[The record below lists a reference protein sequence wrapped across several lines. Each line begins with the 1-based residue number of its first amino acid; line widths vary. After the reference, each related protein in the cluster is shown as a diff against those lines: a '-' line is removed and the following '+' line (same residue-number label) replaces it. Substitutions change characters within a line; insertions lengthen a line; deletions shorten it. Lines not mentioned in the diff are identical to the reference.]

1 MRILLIEDDPLIGDG
16 LNIGLNQLGFS
27 VDWFRDGHTGQ
38 AALTQAPF
46 DAVVLDLNLPDQ
58 DGLTILTQWREQG
71 LDTPVLILTAR
82 DTLAQRVSGLHVGAD
97 DYLGKPF
104 ALAEVAARLHALIRR
119 RNGHARATLQHGIL
133 RIDPAGRQ
141 VWLGE
146 QAITLSAREF
156 SLLELFMQYRQRWW
170 TREQLEEKLYSWDTD
185 VESNAVEVHVHR
197 LRRKLGSGIIVTQ
210 RGLGYQLGK
219 AP

>member
-16 LNIGLNQLGFS
+16 LHVGLSQLGFS
-27 VDWFRDGHTGQ
+27 VDWFQEGHTGQ
-38 AALTQAPF
+38 AALAQAPF
-46 DAVVLDLNLPDQ
+46 DAVVLDLNLPDE
-58 DGLTILTQWREQG
+58 DGIAILKGWREQG

-82 DTLAQRVSGLHVGAD
+82 DTLAQRISGLHVGAD

-119 RNGHARATLQHGIL
+119 RNGHTRATLQHGAL
-133 RIDPAGRQ
+133 RMDPVGRQ

-146 QAITLSAREF
+146 HTITLSAREF
-156 SLLELFMQYRQRWW
+156 SLLELFLQNRQRWW
-170 TREQLEEKLYSWDTD
+170 TREQLEEKLYSWDSD

-197 LRRKLGSGIIVTQ
+197 LRRKLGSDIIVTQ